1 MDNQTTPE
9 EDEAYVIQLKR
20 LSKIIQK
27 RIVDELQKVKFLDI
41 YPPVF
46 FGSMDILLAI
56 EDNFNLISEDLEVAT
71 VAVELENII
80 EELRGIEFQL
90 QKDRF
95 EKEQENNN
103 IEYYEI
109 ALAKHLVR
117 VNRSFPEDSMPHLP
131 PGQSKQLP
139 DTAGPLGGKRK
150 KVKRTKKKVKKSNK
164 RTQKR

>member
-9 EDEAYVIQLKR
+9 QNEIYVIQLKR
-20 LSKIIQK
+20 LAKIIQK

-41 YPPVF
+41 YPSL
-46 FGSMDILLAI
+46 GDMEILTEL
-56 EDNFNLISEDLEVAT
+56 EDNFNLISEQLEHANLT
-71 VAVELENII
+71 FGLENII

-95 EKEQENNN
+95 EKEQENND

-117 VNRSFPEDSMPHLP
+117 VNRSFPEDTMPHLP
-131 PGQSKQLP
+131 PGQSEQLP

-150 KVKRTKKKVKKSNK
+150 KVKRTKKKVKRSNK